1 MTPAEAVE
9 PEPSKAQAGGGNAK
23 EKAEVERIPKSRRD
37 CVVVWVYPMTIVG
50 NNLLCTSVQSTCLLF
65 RFGARPPCATRAT
78 RCIFLLLSGSFLL
91 P

>member
-1 MTPAEAVE
+1 VTPAEAVE

-50 NNLLCTSVQSTCLLF
+50 NNARKNGAILIDGFIVWQDVQ
-65 RFGARPPCATRAT
+65 
-78 RCIFLLLSGSFLL
+78 
-91 P
+91 